1 MENSQTPSEWVT
13 PIRSELDVTGP
24 GYRGSMKRIA
34 IAGGIG
40 AGKTTATGY
49 LVRRGYEVIDADE
62 VARKVVEPGAPAW
75 RALRD
80 AFGDAVL
87 SADSTIDRD
96 FLAQVVFH
104 DQAALRR
111 LNNIT
116 HGHIGDE
123 IVRELEATQAEAV
136 FVALPLF
143 RPEHRQVFKL
153 DEVWSVQTTPDVA
166 LSRLIQYRGLTE
178 DDARARLASQISNEE
193 RSVIVD
199 HVIWNDGTIDALC
212 TKIDAQLRQSGLLDG

>member
-40 AGKTTATGY
+40 AGKTTATNY
-49 LVRRGYEVIDADE
+49 LLKRGYEVIDADE
-62 VARKVVEPGAPAW
+62 VARRVVEPGAPAW

-87 SADSTIDRD
+87 GADSSIDRD
-96 FLAQVVFH
+96 FLAQIVFH
-104 DQAALRR
+104 DKAALRR
-111 LNNIT
+111 LNNVT
-116 HGHIGDE
+116 HGRIGDE
-123 IVRELEATQAEAV
+123 IARQLDTVHAEAV

-143 RPEHRQVFKL
+143 RPEHRTIFKL
-153 DEVWSVQTTPDVA
+153 DEVWSVQAAPEVA
-166 LSRLIQYRGLTE
+166 LSRLVQFRGLSE
-178 DDARARLASQISNEE
+178 DDARARLANQISNEE
-193 RSVIVD
+193 RSAIVD
-199 HVIWNDGTIDALC
+199 HVIWNDGTIDELSAR
-212 TKIDAQLRQSGLLDG
+212 IDAQLRHSGLLDG

>member
-1 MENSQTPSEWVT
+1 
-13 PIRSELDVTGP
+13 
-24 GYRGSMKRIA
+24 MKRIA

-40 AGKTTATGY
+40 AGKTTATNY
-49 LVRRGYEVIDADE
+49 LVHLGYGVVDADE
-62 VARKVVEPGAPAW
+62 VARRVVEPGAPAW

-87 SADSTIDRD
+87 RADLTIDRD

-104 DQAALRR
+104 DKAALRR

-123 IVRELEATQAEAV
+123 IVRELEATNAKAV

-143 RPEHRQVFKL
+143 RPEHRAVFKL
-153 DEVWSVQTTPDVA
+153 DEVWSVQARSEVA
-166 LSRLIQYRGLTE
+166 LSRLVQHRGLTE
-178 DDARARLASQISNEE
+178 DDARARLANQISNED
-193 RSVIVD
+193 RSAIVD
-199 HVIWNDGTIDALC
+199 DVIWNDGTIDELSA
-212 TKIDAQLRQSGLLDG
+212 KIDAQLRHSGLLDG